1 MSTKN
6 TQDITCPQCGKASP
20 FTVWDGINTK
30 ENPEMRQAVRDNSA
44 FRFICPH
51 CGAKTLL
58 NYNFLYHQQEDRFII
73 FVLAD
78 GSGRE
83 EKYENLLRQFRGYT
97 ARLVTSF
104 NDFKEKLAIRD
115 AGMDDRIVELMKS
128 AVWDRLDQM
137 YSDKHID
144 EVLFAVNEEG
154 KHGFIFRSQG
164 KMVTAMEFNDDLYRT
179 IRETAMPAIEKFSEN
194 VYVIGRKWAAE
205 TVQKMG

>member
-1 MSTKN
+1 
-6 TQDITCPQCGKASP
+6 
-20 FTVWDGINTK
+20 
-30 ENPEMRQAVRDNSA
+30 
-44 FRFICPH
+44 
-51 CGAKTLL
+51 
-58 NYNFLYHQQEDRFII
+58 
-73 FVLAD
+73 
-78 GSGRE
+78 
-83 EKYENLLRQFRGYT
+83 
-97 ARLVTSF
+97 
-104 NDFKEKLAIRD
+104 
-115 AGMDDRIVELMKS
+115 MDDRIVELMKS

-194 VYVIGRKWAAE
+194 VYVIGPKCAAE